1 MKFETTLILC
11 WSFDEAA
18 QYIQTLKSYE
28 AKTQT
33 LLEGKPFGAQLRGPN
48 ALSHM
53 DQAGEVL
60 SSIRRVNKTDA
71 RNLL

>member
-1 MKFETTLILC
+1 MQCMKFEATLIMC
-11 WSFDEAA
+11 WSYVEAA

-28 AKTQT
+28 NKTQT
-33 LLEGKPFGAQLRGPN
+33 LLEGKFTFQQQV
-48 ALSHM
+48 SHI
-53 DQAGEVL
+53 DQAIEVL